1 MTLSAVVGAS
11 PTTQVVPADQL
22 PLAAL
27 VAAFAAVDKSNKT
40 NPNRNNKLLLVVE
53 SDFTIKNGKKNKR

>member
-1 MTLSAVVGAS
+1 MTCRNYDIICSCRSL

-27 VAAFAAVDKSNKT
+27 VIVAAFAAVDKAT
-40 NPNRNNKLLLVVE
+40 KLIQIE
-53 SDFTIKNGKKNKR
+53 TTSSY

>member
-1 MTLSAVVGAS
+1 MTCRNYDIICSCRS
-11 PTTQVVPADQL
+11 YPPTQVVPADQL

-27 VAAFAAVDKSNKT
+27 IVAAFAAVDKSNKT

-53 SDFTIKNGKKNKR
+53 VILQS

>member
-1 MTLSAVVGAS
+1 MTLSAVVGAY
-11 PTTQVVPADQL
+11 PPTQVVPADQL

-27 VAAFAAVDKSNKT
+27 VIVAAFADKSNKT

-53 SDFTIKNGKKNKR
+53 SDFTIINGNKE

>member
-1 MTLSAVVGAS
+1 MTLSAVVGAT
-11 PTTQVVPADQL
+11 PPTQVVPADQL

-27 VAAFAAVDKSNKT
+27 IVAAFAAVDKSNKT

-53 SDFTIKNGKKNKR
+53 SDFTIIKW